1 MGCLTPKIL
10 FWGLLTPTLVAV
22 VLTPFVAHSVSI
34 DFPICLHEGEIPPV
48 LKAQQ
53 KPKVGIYLDLWA
65 QLGILYLLD
74 IYRVVTYIYVSQ
86 FYKGAL

>member
-34 DFPICLHEGEIPPV
+34 DFPICLHEGEILPV

-53 KPKVGIYLDLWA
+53 KPKQTKNTTAKVYYFSRR
-65 QLGILYLLD
+65 ILK
-74 IYRVVTYIYVSQ
+74 TE
-86 FYKGAL
+86 KC